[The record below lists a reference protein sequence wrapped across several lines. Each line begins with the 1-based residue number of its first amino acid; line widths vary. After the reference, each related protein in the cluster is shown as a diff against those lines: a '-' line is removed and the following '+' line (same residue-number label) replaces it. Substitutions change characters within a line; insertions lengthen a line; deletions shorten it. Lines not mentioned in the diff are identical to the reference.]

1 MSDGKSDLS
10 AATGDPAFSQAEIDA
25 LLQNAAESGGAES
38 AAGMGAIQQEDIDAL
53 LKAGGLPADAGVVLP
68 DEKTSTS
75 RTAPDDAE
83 SAVPPDS
90 ESFSSSPELEVPA
103 VQSYQFE
110 PLLNGV
116 PSQVDPK
123 RVSMLGDVN
132 LRVKVQ
138 LGQTRMLV
146 EEVLKLGEGSVVE
159 LDKLAGDP
167 VDILVNDRLIARGE
181 VLVLNDNFC
190 VRVNEVLSNNPHRV
204 AV

>member
-1 MSDGKSDLS
+1 MVSDQPNNVSG
-10 AATGDPAFSQAEIDA
+10 GDDSGFSQAEIDA
-25 LLQNAAESGGAES
+25 LLQNAAATGGADS
-38 AAGMGAIQQEDIDAL
+38 AAAVGAIQQEDIDAL
-53 LKAGGLPADAGVVLP
+53 LKAGGMASEDAGAVA
-68 DEKTSTS
+68 TSNDSDSQSTEPSLEGYAVGPGPSPSPTS
-75 RTAPDDAE
+75 AAP
-83 SAVPPDS
+83 
-90 ESFSSSPELEVPA
+90 F
-103 VQSYQFE
+103 VQPYEFE
-110 PLLNGV
+110 PLGSV
-116 PSQVDPK
+116 SSPQVDPK

-190 VRVNEVLSNNPHRV
+190 VRVSEVLSNNPHRV
-204 AV
+204 TV